1 MYLEEKGNENLSIR
15 EKLYIDLLRKNNI
28 SAFPIGQSISLLGMD
43 KIEDNVTRK
52 VKYKMY
58 YYFFPLK
65 NIFLM

>member
-58 YYFFPLK
+58 YL
-65 NIFLM
+65 FL